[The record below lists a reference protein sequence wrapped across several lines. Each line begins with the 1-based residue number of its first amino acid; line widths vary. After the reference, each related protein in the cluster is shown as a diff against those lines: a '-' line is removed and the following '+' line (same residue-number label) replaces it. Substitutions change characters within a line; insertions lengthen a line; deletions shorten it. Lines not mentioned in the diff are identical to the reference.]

1 MLPALRP
8 DLSAPAEVHAAP
20 TPLASGGAGFRAVMD
35 AFTGAAPHGD
45 VADLLTDED
54 AGTPQEGA
62 VQAATNTIERSGA
75 ADRVDGAG
83 MISDVAVTPAE
94 DTDTAQ
100 PLIQS
105 RTEIGDPSVVEP
117 ASAEQNTFEPGAPVG
132 PARLDDK
139 PRQDAL
145 VAGDTDPRAALLGTG
160 ASAPGPQAT
169 DALPPDH
176 REQTN
181 TEPGAR
187 QAEPA
192 AQTQP
197 LTAPPM
203 SAPPLSAPPLSAP
216 LQALA
221 RLLVSGAADGAVA
234 ASGALGAGTASPAGA
249 ALAYP
254 TPERSAQ
261 GTANNAGPPVAMPN
275 SPVVAQGA
283 RPAIGDAVTV
293 PRAAEI
299 KRPAGSEALLQGRLN
314 LANPPAAFS
323 VPTVPATIATQPT
336 QPLPGMPGTVQTAG
350 NGQSFALSDAQSARP
365 GLPASGPWAQPGATS
380 TTTRPAAQAMA
391 TGLETAVTPPVGKG
405 SIPPAAGIPATP
417 PIDLSRNAQAGP
429 QDDTAAWPREVALP
443 AIVPSPLTSLPGT
456 ESVQRSDLGILSVS
470 APSGADA
477 ARPAPFLTTAGPPPG
492 FETAQAISRQILDRL
507 PPAGGPRF
515 EIALAPAE
523 LGNVTLRLIGTD
535 AGSLLVVQ
543 ADRPETVDLMRRHI
557 GMLESE
563 LRSLGHD
570 ALTVRFGGHGSGST
584 GWGPGTGTQ
593 GQAWGAPPDRQQ
605 APDSGP
611 GLPGSANDSSAGTAL
626 PPPSRIRTDQLDLR
640 L

>member
-1 MLPALRP
+1 MVMLPALRP
-8 DLSAPAEVHAAP
+8 DLFAPAEVHAAP

-35 AFTGAAPHGD
+35 AFMGAAPHGD

-75 ADRVDGAG
+75 ADHVDSAG
-83 MISDVAVTPAE
+83 MVSDVAATPAG
-94 DTDTAQ
+94 DTGTAQ

-105 RTEIGDPSVVEP
+105 KTEIGDPSVVEP
-117 ASAEQNTFEPGAPVG
+117 AAAEPNTFEPGAPVG

-139 PRQDAL
+139 SRQDAL
-145 VAGDTDPRAALLGTG
+145 VAGDTDPRAALPGTG

-169 DALPPDH
+169 VALPPDH

-187 QAEPA
+187 QAERA

-197 LTAPPM
+197 LTAPP
-203 SAPPLSAPPLSAP
+203 LSASPVTAP

-221 RLLVSGAADGAVA
+221 RLPVSGAADGAVA

-275 SPVVAQGA
+275 SPLGAQGA

-323 VPTVPATIATQPT
+323 VPTDPATIVAQPT

-350 NGQSFALSDAQSARP
+350 KGQSFALSDAQTALP
-365 GLPASGPWAQPGATS
+365 GLPASGPWAKPGATA
-380 TTTRPAAQAMA
+380 TTTRPAAQAVAM
-391 TGLETAVTPPVGKG
+391 GLESAVTPRVGKG
-405 SIPPAAGIPATP
+405 TIPPAAGIPATP

-443 AIVPSPLTSLPGT
+443 AIVPGPSTSLPGT

-477 ARPAPFLTTAGPPPG
+477 ARPAPFLTTAGPPAG

-557 GMLESE
+557 GMLEAE

-605 APDSGP
+605 VPDSGP
-611 GLPGSANDSSAGTAL
+611 GLPGGANDSSAGTAL
-626 PPPSRIRTDQLDLR
+626 PPPSRIRSDQLDLR